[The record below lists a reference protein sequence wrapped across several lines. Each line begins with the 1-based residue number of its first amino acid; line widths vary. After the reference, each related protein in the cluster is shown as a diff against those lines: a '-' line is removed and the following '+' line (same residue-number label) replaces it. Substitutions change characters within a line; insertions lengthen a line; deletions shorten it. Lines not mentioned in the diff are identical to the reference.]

1 MTYQIALL
9 CMHGMGNLTAPEFQ
23 SDIAKFR
30 QRLADRLPADSFSK
44 IYIPAS
50 GIFYSK
56 ITQDQE
62 DDVWDAMKTKG
73 GLDTGIIRRNTV
85 NRIRR
90 FIISGF
96 SDATAF
102 SGFNGSGNTQPYKEA
117 QVRIYNA
124 LEDIHKTCGEVP
136 IILISQSLGC
146 QIMSS
151 YLWDSQLYLL
161 NQNGGSF
168 TIDSRSI
175 WGSANS
181 PSFTTDHDDYLCLKS
196 LKTWFTT
203 GCNIPIFVS
212 GFNDVRAV
220 HNRQHGYNFDWFNY
234 FDYDDVLGYPLAPLS
249 VLFNAQSTGYGQ
261 SYANAIT
268 DIQVNANDGILGS
281 ISSSWNP
288 MSHTQYWNDDTVLD
302 AVANSLIKPLKA

>member
-1 MTYQIALL
+1 MAYEIALL
-9 CMHGMGNLTAPEFQ
+9 CMHGMGNDDELEFQ
-23 SDIAKFR
+23 SYIAKFR
-30 QRLADRLPADSFSK
+30 QRLADRLLANRFSQ
-44 IYIPAS
+44 IYIPTS
-50 GIFYSK
+50 GIFYSQ

-62 DDVWDAMKTKG
+62 DDVWEAMKNIG

-96 SDATAF
+96 SDALAF
-102 SGFNGSGNTQPYKEA
+102 SGFNGAGIAQPYTQA

-124 LEDIHKTCGEVP
+124 LQDIHNTCGEVP

-161 NQNGGSF
+161 NQNGGNF

-175 WGSANS
+175 WGNANS
-181 PSFTTDHDDYLCLKS
+181 HNFTGPHDDYLCLKS

-212 GFNDVRAV
+212 GFGDVRAV
-220 HNRQHGYNFDWFNY
+220 HNRSHGYNFNWINY
-234 FDYDDVLGYPLAPLS
+234 FDYDDVLGYPLAPLR
-249 VLFNAQSTGYGQ
+249 VLFNANSTAYGQ
-261 SYANAIT
+261 SYANAVT
-268 DIQVNANDGILGS
+268 DIQVNANDGILGG

-288 MSHTQYWNDDTVLD
+288 MSHTQYWSDDTVLD
-302 AVANSLIKPLKA
+302 AVANSLR